1 MNGECCFARAGSG
14 CYAHWKA
21 GKWNRAR
28 ILSCVNLHVPKLKQ
42 VSGILTLGPRSTCH
56 AFGHPDPKEGLL
68 CVLCAA
74 CLLSHLSPLKNEQG
88 NLRLTGSSPELCS
101 AVSGSSSGRDPS
113 EMTLGYPSCGFLSF

>member
-28 ILSCVNLHVPKLKQ
+28 ILSCINLHVPKLKQ

-56 AFGHPDPKEGLL
+56 AFGHPDPNEGLL

-74 CLLSHLSPLKNEQG
+74 CVVSHLSPLKKMNREISVSQV
-88 NLRLTGSSPELCS
+88 LLQSS
-101 AVSGSSSGRDPS
+101 AVQC
-113 EMTLGYPSCGFLSF
+113 LGLHLAETHRR